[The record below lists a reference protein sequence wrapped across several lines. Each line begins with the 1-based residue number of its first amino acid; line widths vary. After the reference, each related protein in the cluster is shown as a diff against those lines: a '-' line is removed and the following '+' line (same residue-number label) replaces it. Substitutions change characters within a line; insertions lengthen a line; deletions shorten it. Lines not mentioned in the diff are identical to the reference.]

1 LSDKLTDIMTANV
14 ATWVTKATATLD
26 EEKLKVVSEVVYGDP
41 DGDLRV
47 VFRLKEGAVVL
58 EGVNN
63 RTNQRF
69 ELYREDV
76 APLRPRTGF
85 GEPDSDKVQ

>member
-1 LSDKLTDIMTANV
+1 MADKLMNIMAANV
-14 ATWVTKATATLD
+14 ATWVTHALTALD
-26 EEKLKVVSEVVYGDP
+26 ADKLHVVDAVVNGGL

-58 EGVNN
+58 EGFNN
-63 RTNQRF
+63 STNQRF

-76 APLRPRTGF
+76 APLRFRIGM
-85 GEPDSDKVQ
+85 GEPASKERH